1 MNFKK
6 IFGKIVTYDQV
17 KSDIYRCMLF
27 GIQIRTPRTPK
38 FWHTHLITYGDFVVI
53 LVVEPCK
60 CDQLSDLWQQLVLTS
75 ELESDLPDT
84 VDWSRKWL
92 VDFNAAKIQLVLID
106 QSNNTGA
113 IDVKIDGF
121 ILEEKSSFKIVG

>member
-1 MNFKK
+1 M
-6 IFGKIVTYDQV
+6 
-17 KSDIYRCMLF
+17 
-27 GIQIRTPRTPK
+27 
-38 FWHTHLITYGDFVVI
+38 VI